1 MVSTTKGARIT
12 GDERQRLM
20 LAVVRRYL
28 AGESIRSLATDTGRS
43 YGFVQG
49 LLKEAGVPL
58 RARGG
63 ATRGAEAEADRLER
77 QVRVDALRAAEPSAD
92 FFAISGSDVSEGNEE
107 ADMGLRDLD
116 RSPTPP
122 ADWGLPTPPLGV
134 LVNTK
139 KDKRKAKKLGAG
151 RAKPGDGSG
160 KDKQKKAKPADKDAT
175 GGSRKDGSRKDGSAK
190 GKSKKSKK

>member
-1 MVSTTKGARIT
+1 
-12 GDERQRLM
+12 M

-28 AGESIRSLATDTGRS
+28 AGESIRSLATDTRRS

-92 FFAISGSDVSEGNEE
+92 FFAISGSDAPEGNEE
-107 ADMGLRDLD
+107 AGMELRDLD
-116 RSPTPP
+116 RSPTSP

-134 LVNTK
+134 LVKAK
-139 KDKRKAKKLGAG
+139 KDKRKAKAKKLGAG
-151 RAKPGDGSG
+151 RAKAGDGSG
-160 KDKQKKAKPADKDAT
+160 KDKPKKAKPADKDAT
-175 GGSRKDGSRKDGSAK
+175 GGSRKDGPRKDGSRKDGSRKDGSAK